1 MAYGDLE
8 DLAKKT
14 FSVLRDKVFNIAKYP
29 KYDEYQRSIVFMVYK
44 LFDNKTFYV
53 EQLNPC

>member
-1 MAYGDLE
+1 MAYGDFE

-29 KYDEYQRSIVFMVYK
+29 KHDDYQRSIVFMVYK